1 MIGSTREDASRTL
14 SGLLQVIH
22 AVGHCLHIVLQLV
35 QALLYSLDKLL
46 KRVDFPI

>member
-14 SGLLQVIH
+14 SGLLQVIN
-22 AVGHCLHIVLQLV
+22 AMGHCLHVLQLV